1 MGAFRPQYIVSYAGT
16 STRSLDL
23 AERGVSSKV
32 LLCLGAVLNYSL
44 AARSCLQIAL
54 RMVLLKLPP

>member
-44 AARSCLQIAL
+44 ARSYLQIAL